1 MSPAGAPSR
10 AVHTVTVEPSG
21 IEVSVAHGE
30 NLMQSARE
38 AGLWWPNQCDM
49 QCRCAGC
56 FVRLVE
62 GASAVSEMGRAE
74 REALL
79 NQRGRQALEEP
90 IRLACQLGVYGNLT
104 VRKTG
109 VRRT

>member
-1 MSPAGAPSR
+1 MA
-10 AVHTVTVEPSG
+10 AVRRTVHSVTVQPSG
-21 IEVSVAHGE
+21 LQVSVPNGE
-30 NLMQSARE
+30 NLMQSARA

-56 FVRLVE
+56 FVLILE
-62 GASAVSEMGRAE
+62 GAEHVSAIGRAE

-79 NQRGRQALEEP
+79 NQRGRAALEQP
-90 IRLACQLGVYGNLT
+90 VRLACQLGVYGDLT

-109 VRRT
+109 VRQA

>member
-1 MSPAGAPSR
+1 MNGQT
-10 AVHTVTVEPSG
+10 HTVTVEPSG
-21 IEVSVAHGE
+21 IEVAVADGE
-30 NLMQSARE
+30 NLMQSARA

-56 FVRLVE
+56 FVLLLE
-62 GASAVSEMGRAE
+62 GADAVSEMGRAE

-90 IRLACQLGVYGNLT
+90 VRLACQLGVYGNLT

-109 VRRT
+109 VRRG

>member
-1 MSPAGAPSR
+1 MA
-10 AVHTVTVEPSG
+10 AVSHTVTVQPSG
-21 IEVSVAHGE
+21 IEVAVPNGE
-30 NLMQSARE
+30 NLMQSARA

-56 FVRLVE
+56 FVLLLE
-62 GASAVSEMGRAE
+62 GAEAVSEMGRAE

-79 NQRGRQALEEP
+79 NQRGRNALDEP
-90 IRLACQLGVYGNLT
+90 VRLACQLGVYGDLT

-109 VRRT
+109 VRRG